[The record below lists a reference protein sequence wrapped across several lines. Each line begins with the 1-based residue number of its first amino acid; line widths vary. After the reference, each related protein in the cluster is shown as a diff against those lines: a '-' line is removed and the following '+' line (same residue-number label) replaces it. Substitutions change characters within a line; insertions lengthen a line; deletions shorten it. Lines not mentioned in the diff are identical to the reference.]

1 MGLLN
6 SAVAAVWGV
15 IFPRAGAD
23 QATPGPIDDFWYGD
37 AAGASHAGIQ
47 VTPDVAIKA
56 SAVYACVKV
65 LAETIATL
73 PLNMYRRRPDGG
85 LDDADD
91 HPLEDLLAYQ
101 PNDWQTAVEFWEM
114 LILHA
119 ALIGQGLAEIVPGP
133 RGAVDRLLPLR
144 ADLVITERLPN
155 GRLRFRYFDPNQQGR
170 ERVLLQDEVFR
181 IPGMSSDGI
190 RPLRAVDLAA
200 EAIGLGM
207 AADAYAARVF
217 SNNLNLGAILVHP
230 SKLSEEGQKNLI
242 HALMMRFAGVGNA
255 HRPIVLQEG
264 MKVEKVSQTA
274 EQAQLLEARK
284 WQIGEVAR
292 YWRIPLHML
301 GIYDGATHS
310 NVEQQALDLVKY
322 TLRPWVRRIELAIRR
337 DLITA
342 KQLYVAEF
350 DMEGLLRGDAASR
363 AEYYAK
369 ALGSG
374 GHPAWLTPNEIR
386 RLEGYNPKP
395 GGDDLPTPAN
405 AAQAG
410 QPRAADAGRQ
420 AVGRL
425 VAKEIAAI
433 RKASMRFAADPD
445 AFRKWVDAFYGG
457 HVADAMRALNLPR
470 EAAKAYCAH
479 AAGAVKAANDV
490 AGLLDRWDEMRVA
503 EVLAALEVNDVDV

>member
-1 MGLLN
+1 
-6 SAVAAVWGV
+6 
-15 IFPRAGAD
+15 
-23 QATPGPIDDFWYGD
+23 
-37 AAGASHAGIQ
+37 
-47 VTPDVAIKA
+47 
-56 SAVYACVKV
+56 
-65 LAETIATL
+65 
-73 PLNMYRRRPDGG
+73 
-85 LDDADD
+85 
-91 HPLEDLLAYQ
+91 
-101 PNDWQTAVEFWEM
+101 
-114 LILHA
+114 
-119 ALIGQGLAEIVPGP
+119 
-133 RGAVDRLLPLR
+133 
-144 ADLVITERLPN
+144 
-155 GRLRFRYFDPNQQGR
+155 
-170 ERVLLQDEVFR
+170 
-181 IPGMSSDGI
+181 
-190 RPLRAVDLAA
+190 
-200 EAIGLGM
+200 
-207 AADAYAARVF
+207 
-217 SNNLNLGAILVHP
+217 
-230 SKLSEEGQKNLI
+230 
-242 HALMMRFAGVGNA
+242 MMRFAGVGNA